1 SEVCDAESADFAA
14 YLAAGDRIHD
24 ASRVDELARCC
35 EQLDALEEERP
46 LLREEQSEALV
57 DGDLRRVGLD
67 LAEVRV
73 DRRIE
78 RQVAEAEPEVR
89 TELGVR
95 ILALEGAGDG
105 IAQAVRRCCHER
117 LYLDHDAAL
126 EIVQSADRTRLQ
138 QEARIRASHVGP
150 RVLVAGALHGSLD
163 LESPALHLR
172 AGEAQALERDA

>member
-95 ILALEGAGDG
+95 ILALEGAGRSEE
-105 IAQAVRRCCHER
+105 RR
-117 LYLDHDAAL
+117 
-126 EIVQSADRTRLQ
+126 VGKG
-138 QEARIRASHVGP
+138 ARQR
-150 RVLVAGALHGSLD
+150 
-163 LESPALHLR
+163 
-172 AGEAQALERDA
+172 